1 MVFVTLGL
9 WDMTC
14 KHKLQ
19 KEKKDAF
26 DFTKISYFS
35 CVKGHYKESEKITHR
50 LWESTFKSNIW

>member
-19 KEKKDAF
+19 KEKKDTF
-26 DFTKISYFS
+26 DFTKISYFHAS
-35 CVKGHYKESEKITHR
+35 KDITKVKK
-50 LWESTFKSNIW
+50 